1 MRRAHV
7 VIQDVE
13 HPTALVNAD
22 LAVAR
27 HGALGRRWLDAM
39 WDGDPL
45 ADAVVAD
52 GETRRLRAVL
62 AGSEVLQDDAPDS
75 LRALLAAVGT
85 DPDWLDRDACDRAAD
100 HLTRQT
106 REFGLVLAAASL
118 LAGATNHV
126 AGKPLA
132 FTGRYASN
140 AAVRSLEVAA
150 WLTPVTTRGGLLP
163 SAPGFERTVRV
174 RMIHALIR
182 HRLDRDPEWDH
193 AAWGLP
199 IPQPFMAFT
208 LAEFCSVALKAMH
221 KLGVRFSDRETADIL
236 HLWRYVG
243 HLIGVAPDLTPITMA
258 DYDAIEDLY
267 MLTSP
272 GPDAEDRRFIAA
284 LTDFQAS
291 EAARIL
297 PPGPAR
303 RNAKNIINGYQR
315 AFVGDAAADALQIP
329 DTRFKHLPRATAPLR
344 IAAFTLHDR
353 LVPHGKARRTARG
366 FRHRT
371 AELTRM
377 RTEHDVTHN
386 LVDEVPVS

>member
-1 MRRAHV
+1 MLSYGTV
-7 VIQDVE
+7 DSP
-13 HPTALVNAD
+13 PTSLVNAD

-27 HGALGRRWLDAM
+27 HGALGQRWLDAM

-45 ADAVVAD
+45 ADAVARDGASRVA
-52 GETRRLRAVL
+52 RAAL
-62 AGSEVLQDDAPDS
+62 AGTHDGDLPESVD
-75 LRALLAAVGT
+75 ALLAAVRS
-85 DPDWLDRDACDRAAD
+85 DPEWLDRDACDRAAD

-118 LAGATNHV
+118 LAGAGNHV

-163 SAPGFERTVRV
+163 TAPGFERTVRV

-182 HRLDRDPEWDH
+182 TRLSADARWDH
-193 AAWGLP
+193 DAWGTP

-208 LAEFCSVALKAMH
+208 LAEFCSVALKAMY
-221 KLGVRFSDRETADIL
+221 KLGVRFTPRELDDIL

-243 HLIGVAPDLTPITMA
+243 HLIGVTPELTPITMA

-267 MLTSP
+267 ALTSP
-272 GPDAEDRRFIAA
+272 GPDAEDRHFIAA
-284 LTDFQAS
+284 LTDFQAT

-315 AFVGDAAADALQIP
+315 AFIGDAAADALGLPQ
-329 DTRFKHLPRATAPLR
+329 TRFKHLPRVTAPIR
-344 IAAFTLHDR
+344 IAAFAAHDR
-353 LVPHGKARRTARG
+353 LVPGGKARRTARG
-366 FRHRT
+366 FSHRA
-371 AELTRM
+371 AELERM
-377 RTEHDVTHN
+377 RAEHGMHHN
-386 LVDEVPVS
+386 LVDEVPKAA

>member
-1 MRRAHV
+1 M
-7 VIQDVE
+7 
-13 HPTALVNAD
+13 ALVNAD
-22 LAVAR
+22 PAVAR

-45 ADAVVAD
+45 ADAVAAD
-52 GETRRLRAVL
+52 GESRRLRSAL
-62 AGSEVLQDDAPDS
+62 ASRESLPDDAPDS
-75 LRALLAAVGT
+75 VRALLAAVNAE
-85 DPDWLDRDACDRAAD
+85 PAWLDRDACDRAAD

-106 REFGLVLAAASL
+106 RELGLVLAAASL

-140 AAVRSLEVAA
+140 AAVRSLEVAS
-150 WLTPVTTRGGLLP
+150 WLTPVTTRGGMLP

-182 HRLDRDPEWDH
+182 QRLSTDQRWDTR
-193 AAWGLP
+193 AWGRP

-221 KLGVRFSDRETADIL
+221 KLGVRFTPREIDDIL

-267 MLTSP
+267 ALTSP
-272 GPDAEDRRFIAA
+272 GPDAEDRHFIAA
-284 LTDFQAS
+284 LTDFQAT
-291 EAARIL
+291 EAARVL

-315 AFVGDAAADALQIP
+315 AFIGDAAADALQIP
-329 DTRFKHLPRATAPLR
+329 DTRFKHLPRVTAPLR
-344 IAAFTLHDR
+344 IAAFATHDR
-353 LVPHGKARRTARG
+353 LVPDGKARRTARG
-366 FRHRT
+366 FTHR
-371 AELTRM
+371 ANELIRM
-377 RTEHDVTHN
+377 RTEHGMTHN

>member
-1 MRRAHV
+1 MLP
-7 VIQDVE
+7 
-13 HPTALVNAD
+13 PTSLVNAD

-27 HGALGRRWLDAM
+27 HGALGQRWIDAM

-45 ADAVVAD
+45 ADAVAQD
-52 GETRRLRAVL
+52 GASRLVRSAL
-62 AGSEVLQDDAPDS
+62 SGALQDGDELPES
-75 LRALLAAVGT
+75 VRALLAAVHT
-85 DPDWLDRDACDRAAD
+85 EPDWLDRDACDRAAD

-106 REFGLVLAAASL
+106 REFGLVLGAASL
-118 LAGATNHV
+118 LAGAGNHV

-163 SAPGFERTVRV
+163 TADGFERTVRV

-182 HRLDRDPEWDH
+182 HRLSKDPNWDH
-193 AAWGLP
+193 AAWGVP

-221 KLGVRFSDRETADIL
+221 KLGVRFTDQELADIV

-243 HLIGVAPDLTPITMA
+243 HLVGVAPDLPPVTYA
-258 DYDAIEDLY
+258 EYDAIEDLY
-267 MLTSP
+267 TLTSP

-284 LTDFQAS
+284 LTDFQAT

-315 AFVGDAAADALQIP
+315 AFIGDAAADALGLP
-329 DTRFKHLPRATAPLR
+329 DTRFKHLTRVTAPIR
-344 IAAFTLHDR
+344 IAAFATHDR
-353 LVPHGKARRTARG
+353 LIPGGKARRTRRG
-366 FRHRT
+366 ATHRAT
-371 AELTRM
+371 ELTRM
-377 RTEHDVTHN
+377 RATYGMTHD
-386 LVDEVPVS
+386 LVDEVTPAPATKAA